1 MENEFN
7 LSRTK
12 LHENAMICMYQ
23 HLFYSKMNNECKNIL
38 PEIVSDVMEI
48 PYDDCD
54 DFFKSIIFESVK
66 QKKEFIDL
74 ISLYLS
80 KTWKFNRLSLIEQ
93 SILLLFT
100 SEIVN
105 HQVETQVAID
115 MAIDLSK
122 KYCDDQSY
130 KFINAVLDK
139 IGKEYGQ

>member
-23 HLFYSKMNNECKNIL
+23 HLFYSKMNKEYKKIL
-38 PEIVSDVMEI
+38 PEIVSDVMEL
-48 PYDDCD
+48 PYDECD
-54 DFFKSIIFESVK
+54 DFFKSILFESVK

-100 SEIVN
+100 SEIIN

-122 KYCDDQSY
+122 KYGDDQSY

>member
-23 HLFYSKMNNECKNIL
+23 HLFYSKMNKECKKIL